1 MGAVDSAALAAHIAA
16 ILDGNWDDGVE
27 AYVEAFAS
35 AGGLSV
41 NLRSDGG
48 DLISSFVFTI
58 TQTR

>member
-1 MGAVDSAALAAHIAA
+1 MSPVDSDALAAHIAA
-16 ILDGNWDDGVE
+16 SLDGDWDDGIE

-58 TQTR
+58 TQTK